1 MQFHLTYGG
10 LLLGSGRDSTRPDH
24 KHEIRRVFHRQLKKL
39 WEQTWLNEMRHGSYV
54 SAPHIDP
61 NLPMREGLAQ
71 RYRVGNYR
79 FVPLVREELGLLCSL
94 DILFLRSDPHG
105 LIQSA
110 DIDSRVKTIFDAL
123 KTPQD
128 TGQLGR
134 NHQRPNADE
143 DPFYCLLEDDKLIT
157 HMSVST
163 DMLLDPTRPDLT
175 KNQTKNDARL
185 MIDVKIRPYVVTYGN
200 IGFGG

>member
-1 MQFHLTYGG
+1 
-10 LLLGSGRDSTRPDH
+10 
-24 KHEIRRVFHRQLKKL
+24 
-39 WEQTWLNEMRHGSYV
+39 
-54 SAPHIDP
+54 
-61 NLPMREGLAQ
+61 MREGLAQ